1 MSDAVEPEPT
11 AYASFNEFFTRALR
25 AGTRPVDADPR
36 AIVSP
41 VDGTVSEAGTLS
53 ADRLLQAKGHEYT
66 LRALLAGN
74 AAWER
79 TFAGGSFATIYLAP
93 YNYHRIHMPLAGEL
107 RESFYVPGKLF
118 SVNRT
123 TAQLVP
129 GLFSRNERVFCGFDS
144 GGMPWAIIL
153 VGALNVGSMATVWHG
168 DVTPRKHREV
178 TAVAGDRRARADA
191 LSTRARRWRRFNMG
205 STVILL
211 LPPGRRRLAGDAR
224 RRTILRMGERIGTL
238 APVAMNPGPLNPW
251 RPSASLA
258 ALRRRAEAL
267 HATREF
273 FRTRNVLEVETPALV
288 NAPVSDVNL
297 GSARVEVP
305 GSERRAVPAHLARI
319 RHEAPARGGQR
330 RHLPGLSRVSRRR
343 TRPPAQPGIHHGRVV
358 PAGLF
363 ARAADAR
370 SRRAGAR
377 AAAKATCRWN
387 S

>member
-1 MSDAVEPEPT
+1 MTESAPGAGGRAFVALQHLLPQHGISRLVLAATRSRNPAFKNALIRLFVRGFNPDMNDAVETVPT

-25 AGTRPVDADPR
+25 AGTRPVDTDPR

-74 AAWER
+74 ARWER

-107 RESFYVPGKLF
+107 RESFYVPGRLF

-129 GLFSRNERVFCGFDS
+129 GLFSRNERVFCGFDA
-144 GGMPWAIIL
+144 GGTPLGVIL

-178 TAVAGDRRARADA
+178 TALPVTDLLAATTLAKGDEMA
-191 LSTRARRWRRFNMG
+191 RFNMG

-211 LPPGRRRLAGDAR
+211 LPPGAADWSQALKPGQ
-224 RRTILRMGERIGTL
+224 TLRMGERIGTL
-238 APVAMNPGPLNPW
+238 RGWNPG
-251 RPSASLA
+251 A
-258 ALRRRAEAL
+258 
-267 HATREF
+267 
-273 FRTRNVLEVETPALV
+273 
-288 NAPVSDVNL
+288 
-297 GSARVEVP
+297 GSP
-305 GSERRAVPAHLARI
+305 G
-319 RHEAPARGGQR
+319 G
-330 RHLPGLSRVSRRR
+330 
-343 TRPPAQPGIHHGRVV
+343 
-358 PAGLF
+358 
-363 ARAADAR
+363 
-370 SRRAGAR
+370 
-377 AAAKATCRWN
+377 
-387 S
+387 